1 MKNLVKGLDSI
12 IDLRW
17 QKKESIG
24 FKIIQKK

>member
-17 QKKESIG
+17 QKKVSIG
-24 FKIIQKK
+24 FKIVQKK